1 MDIEWFFNLF
11 EQISKLNYKIS
22 EYWVWLRPTTQLRN
36 VEIIEKA
43 IKNILMDKNA
53 DSLRS
58 VHLMSES
65 PYKFYEND
73 KSNYLVPFGFKE
85 TGIDNTSKNK
95 QSLSDVWIPNGYVD
109 IVKYDNIVKNKDLF
123 GKKNFKI

>member
-1 MDIEWFFNLF
+1 M
-11 EQISKLNYKIS
+11 
-22 EYWVWLRPTTQLRN
+22 VRPTTPLRN

-73 KSNYLVPFGFKE
+73 KV
-85 TGIDNTSKNK
+85 I
-95 QSLSDVWIPNGYVD
+95 I
-109 IVKYDNIVKNKDLF
+109 
-123 GKKNFKI
+123 